1 VSPDADRCCQQR
13 SGLPWHEHGET
24 WLALLHGS
32 KRWGLAPPG
41 ARIEPARRSVAQ
53 SAWEWLVAR
62 NRSDVAD
69 SGTITAVQRAG
80 EVLYLPDWWQH
91 QTLNLGEAVG
101 LGLQMP
107 GMAGTPALLEKDQ
120 VNTTACT
127 SDV

>member
-1 VSPDADRCCQQR
+1 M
-13 SGLPWHEHGET
+13 
-24 WLALLHGS
+24 
-32 KRWGLAPPG
+32 
-41 ARIEPARRSVAQ
+41 AQ

-62 NRSDVAD
+62 NRSDAAD